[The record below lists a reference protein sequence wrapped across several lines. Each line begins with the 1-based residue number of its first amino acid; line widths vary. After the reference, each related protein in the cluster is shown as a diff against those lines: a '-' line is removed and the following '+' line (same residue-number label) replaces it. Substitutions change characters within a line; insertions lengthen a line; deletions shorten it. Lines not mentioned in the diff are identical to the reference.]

1 MKAPHPSSKCYS
13 LKEMIERY
21 PGLLNEPVSI
31 VSSRGFNSRNFQVV
45 LQFVGDGNYR
55 TSLLDQKQT

>member
-1 MKAPHPSSKCYS
+1 MKAPHPSSKHYS
-13 LKEMIERY
+13 LKEMIER
-21 PGLLNEPVSI
+21 SI

-55 TSLLDQKQT
+55 TSLLNQEPT